1 MNSPTVISSKD
12 VAKSNF
18 KMYDAIPSP
27 VKARPSVDSEIEK
40 FLPMLNDYL
49 SCALDCYYLLTL
61 SEKSASARHAT
72 EYTGPTKGGKGYHT
86 IGGCFE
92 DSHS

>member
-1 MNSPTVISSKD
+1 MVSLYDEITNRFMNSPTVISSKD

-27 VKARPSVDSEIEK
+27 VKARPSAVDSEIEK

-49 SCALDCYYLLTL
+49 SCALNRYHLLTL
-61 SEKSASARHAT
+61 SETSTSA
-72 EYTGPTKGGKGYHT
+72 
-86 IGGCFE
+86 
-92 DSHS
+92 